1 MKKAC
6 PLVELR
12 GEHVFFLNYCVF
24 VVKTAGVFHEVVPK
38 RIFLIQLQYKVDHKK
53 YSYNFKFYK
62 PKKPIR
68 ENGK

>member
-38 RIFLIQLQYKVDHKK
+38 RIFLIQLQCKVYQKK
-53 YSYNFKFYK
+53 IF
-62 PKKPIR
+62 I
-68 ENGK
+68 